1 MDDRL
6 LEPEIETMPRERI
19 AEHQEARVIE
29 VVRFAY
35 ENSPMY
41 RWWWDRHNVRPDDI
55 RSLADFAERIP
66 CISKDLIKSWRDEHG
81 DPFGG
86 LFTGSRERLS
96 AVTSSSGTTGEPSF
110 FAEYHEPF
118 GNLSVGL
125 ARHLWGHG
133 LRPGDYALD
142 QPTTFRGLTHHTMRL
157 LGVTTVEINTFIG
170 SWRNVLQAIERY
182 DIRYMQLIGPLMAE
196 LEQLSEHCDMR
207 AALAP
212 LKFASFAGEPLGSRL
227 QAKVRD
233 EWDVN
238 LVMWTSVGDIGTA
251 WQCDK
256 GDGYHVWEDGA
267 FVECVDPASGDAIA
281 DGNVGELVVTAI
293 DDELAPLIRYRS
305 DDLVRIDRRTCDCS
319 RTHLRM
325 WPVGRKGDR
334 TVVRGHT
341 VVPHDV
347 WEVIERCDETRAAL
361 FQIIR
366 PTEELDELRIR
377 VGYDA
382 RRTANL
388 DELCERLMVGIEE
401 SVGVRPVLDMV
412 DEQAIIA
419 RASSAAKIPRVSK
432 K

>member
-6 LEPEIETMPRERI
+6 FEPEIETMPRDKI
-19 AEHQEARVIE
+19 AERQQARVIE
-29 VVRFAY
+29 VVRLAY

-41 RWWWDRHNVRPDDI
+41 RWWWARHNVRPDEI
-55 RSLADFAERIP
+55 KSLADFTEKIP
-66 CISKDLIKSWRDEHG
+66 FISKDVIRKWRDEHG

-86 LFTGSRERLS
+86 LFTGARQRVS
-96 AVTSSSGTTGEPSF
+96 AVTSSSGTTGEPTF

-118 GNLSVGL
+118 GNLAMGL
-125 ARHLWGHG
+125 ARPLWGHG

-157 LGVTTVEINTFIG
+157 IGVTTVEIDTFIG
-170 SWRNVLQAIERY
+170 SWRSVLQAIERY

-196 LEQLSEHCDMR
+196 LERLSEHCDMR

-212 LKFASFAGEPLGSRL
+212 LKFAGFAGEPIGSRL
-227 QAKVRD
+227 RARVRD
-233 EWDVN
+233 EWNVK

-251 WQCDK
+251 WQCTE
-256 GDGYHVWEDGA
+256 GDGYHVGEDGA
-267 FVECVDPASGDAIA
+267 FVECCDPISGAA
-281 DGNVGELVVTAI
+281 VPDGSIGELVVTAI
-293 DDELAPLIRYRS
+293 DDELAPLIRFRS
-305 DDLVRIDRRTCDCS
+305 DDLVRLDRTVCDCS

-334 TVVRGHT
+334 IVVRGRT

-347 WEVIERCDETRAAL
+347 WEVIEQCDETRAAL

-366 PTEELDELRIR
+366 PTEELDELRVR
-377 VGYDA
+377 VGYDTS
-382 RRTANL
+382 RTASL
-388 DELCERLMVGIEE
+388 AELRQRLMSCIEE
-401 SVGVRPVLDMV
+401 SVGVRPVLEMV

-419 RASSAAKIPRVSK
+419 RASSAVKIPRVSK